1 LSLNLTKILTLK
13 KMKTKE
19 FPPEIEI
26 IYEDEDIVVLN
37 KPAGVLTIPDRFSRA
52 IPNLYDI
59 LSEKYGKIFVVHRLD
74 KETSGVICF
83 AKNEEAHANLSEK
96 FEEHDVNK
104 VYLALITGH
113 LRNKEGRI
121 DLPLSENEKVPG
133 TMKVDYE
140 NGKRSITEYRVL
152 EEFENY
158 SLVEV
163 RPLTGRM
170 HQIRVHFKAIG
181 HPLAID
187 SVYGGRE
194 EIFLSEIKK
203 KYKVKEDEAE
213 RPLMNRLTLHALK
226 LGFFHFRKKEYVE
239 FEAKLPKDFE
249 SLIRQLRKYSKV
261 ET

>member
-1 LSLNLTKILTLK
+1 MFN
-13 KMKTKE
+13 E
-19 FPPEIEI
+19 EIEI
-26 IYEDEDIVVLN
+26 IYEDEDFIVLN
-37 KPAGVLTIPDRFSRA
+37 KPAGVLTIPDRFSKSL
-52 IPNLYDI
+52 PNLYGI
-59 LSEKYGKIFVVHRLD
+59 LTEKYGRIFVVHRLD

-83 AKNEEAHANLSEK
+83 AKNEEAHSDLSEK

-121 DLPLSENEKVPG
+121 DIPLSENPKIPG
-133 TMKVDYE
+133 TMRVDYDA
-140 NGKRSITEYRVL
+140 GKRSITEYKVL

-187 SVYGGRE
+187 SVYGNKN

-203 KYKVKEDEAE
+203 KYKAKEDEPE
-213 RPLMNRLTLHALK
+213 KPLMSRLTLHALK
-226 LGFFHFRKKEYVE
+226 LGFFHFRKKEYIE
-239 FEAKLPKDFE
+239 FEAKLPRDFE
-249 SLIRQLRKYSKV
+249 SLLKQLRKYSIRNV
-261 ET
+261 N

>member
-1 LSLNLTKILTLK
+1 MFN
-13 KMKTKE
+13 E
-19 FPPEIEI
+19 EIEI
-26 IYEDEDIVVLN
+26 IYEDEDFIVLN
-37 KPAGVLTIPDRFSRA
+37 KPAGVLTIPDRFSKSL
-52 IPNLYDI
+52 PNLYGI
-59 LSEKYGKIFVVHRLD
+59 LTEKYGRIFVVHRLD

-83 AKNEEAHANLSEK
+83 AKNEEAHSDLSEK

-121 DLPLSENEKVPG
+121 DIPLSENPKIPG
-133 TMKVDYE
+133 TMRVDYDA
-140 NGKRSITEYRVL
+140 GKRSITEYKVL

-163 RPLTGRM
+163 KPLTGRM

-187 SVYGGRE
+187 SVYGNKN

-203 KYKVKEDEAE
+203 KYKAKEDEPE
-213 RPLMNRLTLHALK
+213 KPLMSRLTLHALK
-226 LGFFHFRKKEYVE
+226 LGFFHFRKKEYIE
-239 FEAKLPKDFE
+239 FEAKLPRDFE
-249 SLIRQLRKYSKV
+249 SLLKQLRKYSIRNV
-261 ET
+261 N

>member
-1 LSLNLTKILTLK
+1 
-13 KMKTKE
+13 MKSKE
-19 FPPEIEI
+19 GVEEVEI
-26 IYEDEDIVVLN
+26 IYEDDDFVVLN
-37 KPAGVLTIPDRFSRA
+37 KPAGVLSIPDRFARA

-59 LSEKYGKIFVVHRLD
+59 LTEKYGKIFVVHRLD

-83 AKNEEAHANLSEK
+83 AKNEEAHADLSEK

-104 VYLALITGH
+104 VYLALIIGH
-113 LRNKEGRI
+113 LRNKHGRI
-121 DLPLSENEKVPG
+121 DIPISENLKVPG

-140 NGKRSITEYRVL
+140 SGKRSITEYKVL
-152 EEFENY
+152 EEFEDF
-158 SLVEV
+158 SLLEV

-187 SVYGGRE
+187 PIYGGRQG
-194 EIFLSEIKK
+194 IFLSEIKR
-203 KYKVKEDEAE
+203 KYKSKVDEVE
-213 RPLMNRLTLHALK
+213 KPLMSRLTLHAFK

-249 SLIRQLRKYSKV
+249 SLLKQLRKYKSLSSV
-261 ET
+261 D

>member
-1 LSLNLTKILTLK
+1 
-13 KMKTKE
+13 MKARMLADE
-19 FPPEIEI
+19 VEI
-26 IYEDEDIVVLN
+26 IYEDDDFIVLN
-37 KPAGVLTIPDRFSRA
+37 KPAGILTIPDRFASA

-59 LSEKYGKIFVVHRLD
+59 LKREYGKIFVVHRLD

-83 AKNEEAHANLSEK
+83 AKNEEEHADLSEK

-104 VYLALITGH
+104 SYYALIMGQ

-121 DLPLSENEKVPG
+121 DLPLSESPKVPG
-133 TMKVDYE
+133 TMRVDYE
-140 NGKRSITEYRVL
+140 SGKRSITEYKVL

-187 SVYGGRE
+187 SVYGNKS

-203 KYKVKEDEAE
+203 KYKPKESEPE
-213 RPLMNRLTLHALK
+213 RPLMSRLTLHALK
-226 LGFFHFRKKEYVE
+226 LGFFHFRKKEYIE

-249 SLIRQLRKYSKV
+249 SLLKQLRKHSLKNIDKIKA
-261 ET
+261 

>member
-1 LSLNLTKILTLK
+1 MFN
-13 KMKTKE
+13 E
-19 FPPEIEI
+19 GIEI
-26 IYEDEDIVVLN
+26 IYEDEDFIVLN
-37 KPAGVLTIPDRFSRA
+37 KPAGVLTIPDRFSKSL
-52 IPNLYDI
+52 PNLYGI
-59 LSEKYGKIFVVHRLD
+59 LTEKYGRIFVVHRLD

-83 AKNEEAHANLSEK
+83 AKNEEAHSDLSEK

-121 DLPLSENEKVPG
+121 DIPLSENPKIPG
-133 TMKVDYE
+133 TMRVDYDA
-140 NGKRSITEYRVL
+140 GKRSITEYKVL

-158 SLVEV
+158 SLVEA

-187 SVYGGRE
+187 SVYGNKN

-203 KYKVKEDEAE
+203 KYKAKEDEPE
-213 RPLMNRLTLHALK
+213 KPLMSRLTLHALK
-226 LGFFHFRKKEYVE
+226 LGFFHFRKKEYIE
-239 FEAKLPKDFE
+239 FEAKLPRDFE
-249 SLIRQLRKYSKV
+249 SLLKQLRKYSIRNV
-261 ET
+261 N

>member
-1 LSLNLTKILTLK
+1 MEARMFNEK
-13 KMKTKE
+13 
-19 FPPEIEI
+19 IEI
-26 IYEDEDIVVLN
+26 IYEDEDFIVLN
-37 KPAGVLTIPDRFSRA
+37 KPAGVLTIPDRFSKSL
-52 IPNLYDI
+52 PNLYGI
-59 LSEKYGKIFVVHRLD
+59 LTEKYGRIFVVHRLD

-83 AKNEEAHANLSEK
+83 AKNEEAHSDLSEK

-121 DLPLSENEKVPG
+121 DIPLSENPKIPG
-133 TMKVDYE
+133 TMRVDYDA
-140 NGKRSITEYRVL
+140 GKRSITEYKVL

-187 SVYGGRE
+187 SVYGNKN

-203 KYKVKEDEAE
+203 KYKAKEDEPE
-213 RPLMNRLTLHALK
+213 KPLMSRLTLHALK
-226 LGFFHFRKKEYVE
+226 LGFFHFRKKEYIE
-239 FEAKLPKDFE
+239 FEAKLPRDFE
-249 SLIRQLRKYSKV
+249 SLLKQLRKYSIRNV
-261 ET
+261 N

>member
-1 LSLNLTKILTLK
+1 
-13 KMKTKE
+13 MKPDE
-19 FPPEIEI
+19 LIEEIET
-26 IYEDEDIVVLN
+26 IYEDEDFIVLN
-37 KPAGVLTIPDRFSRA
+37 KPAGVLTIPDRFARG

-59 LSEKYGKIFVVHRLD
+59 LKEKYGEIFVVHRLD

-83 AKNEEAHANLSEK
+83 AKNEEAHSDLSEK
-96 FEEHDVNK
+96 FEEHEVK
-104 VYLALITGH
+104 KIYLALITGH
-113 LRNKEGRI
+113 LRNKQGRI
-121 DLPLSENEKVPG
+121 DIPLSENPKLPG

-152 EEFENY
+152 EEFENF
-158 SLVEV
+158 SLLEV

-187 SVYGGRE
+187 PVYGGRQ

-203 KYKVKEDEAE
+203 KYKPKEDEPE
-213 RPLMNRLTLHALK
+213 KPLMSRLTLHALR

-239 FEAKLPKDFE
+239 FEARLPKDFE
-249 SLIRQLRKYSKV
+249 SLLKQLRKYSVK
-261 ET
+261 EDNF

>member
-1 LSLNLTKILTLK
+1 
-13 KMKTKE
+13 MKSKE
-19 FPPEIEI
+19 VIEDIEI
-26 IYEDEDIVVLN
+26 IYEDEDFVVLN
-37 KPAGVLTIPDRFSRA
+37 KPAGLLTIPDRFSRA

-59 LSEKYGKIFVVHRLD
+59 LTERYGKIFVVHRLD

-83 AKNEEAHANLSEK
+83 AKNEESYSDLSEK

-113 LRNKEGRI
+113 LRNREGRI
-121 DLPLSENEKVPG
+121 DIPISENLKYPG

-140 NGKRSITEYRVL
+140 SGKRSITEYKVL
-152 EEFENY
+152 EGFENF
-158 SLVEV
+158 SLLEV

-187 SVYGGRE
+187 PIYGNRR

-203 KYKVKEDEAE
+203 KYKPKGGEVEK
-213 RPLMNRLTLHALK
+213 PLMSRLTLHALK

-249 SLIRQLRKYSKV
+249 SLLKQLRKYKGLKEV
-261 ET
+261 D

>member
-1 LSLNLTKILTLK
+1 MFN
-13 KMKTKE
+13 E
-19 FPPEIEI
+19 GIEV
-26 IYEDEDIVVLN
+26 IYEDEDFIVLN
-37 KPAGVLTIPDRFSRA
+37 KPAGVLTIPDRFSKSL
-52 IPNLYDI
+52 PNLYGI
-59 LSEKYGKIFVVHRLD
+59 LTEKYGRIFVVHRLD

-83 AKNEEAHANLSEK
+83 AKNEEAHSDLSEK

-121 DLPLSENEKVPG
+121 DIPLSENPKIPG
-133 TMKVDYE
+133 TMRVDYDA
-140 NGKRSITEYRVL
+140 GKRSITEYKVL

-187 SVYGGRE
+187 SVYGNKN

-203 KYKVKEDEAE
+203 KYKAKEDEPE
-213 RPLMNRLTLHALK
+213 KPLMSRLTLHALK
-226 LGFFHFRKKEYVE
+226 LGFFHFRKKEYIE
-239 FEAKLPKDFE
+239 FEAKLPRDFE
-249 SLIRQLRKYSKV
+249 SLLKQLRKYSIRNV
-261 ET
+261 N

>member
-1 LSLNLTKILTLK
+1 
-13 KMKTKE
+13 MKPE
-19 FPPEIEI
+19 ELIEEIET
-26 IYEDEDIVVLN
+26 IYEDEDFIILN
-37 KPAGVLTIPDRFSRA
+37 KPAGVLTIPDRFARG

-59 LSEKYGKIFVVHRLD
+59 LKEKYGEIFVVHRLD

-83 AKNEEAHANLSEK
+83 AKNEEAHSDLSEK
-96 FEEHDVNK
+96 FEEHEVK
-104 VYLALITGH
+104 KIYLALITGH
-113 LRNKEGRI
+113 LRNKQGRI
-121 DLPLSENEKVPG
+121 DIPLSENPKLPG

-152 EEFENY
+152 EEFENF
-158 SLVEV
+158 SLLEV

-187 SVYGGRE
+187 SVYGNRQ

-203 KYKVKEDEAE
+203 KYKPKEDEPE
-213 RPLMNRLTLHALK
+213 KPLMSRLTLHALR

-239 FEAKLPKDFE
+239 FEARLPKDFE
-249 SLIRQLRKYSKV
+249 SLLKQLRKYSVK
-261 ET
+261 EDSF

>member
-1 LSLNLTKILTLK
+1 MFN
-13 KMKTKE
+13 E
-19 FPPEIEI
+19 GIEI
-26 IYEDEDIVVLN
+26 IYEDEDFIVLN
-37 KPAGVLTIPDRFSRA
+37 KPAGVLTIPDRFSKSL
-52 IPNLYDI
+52 PNLYGI
-59 LSEKYGKIFVVHRLD
+59 LTEKYGRIFVVHRLD

-83 AKNEEAHANLSEK
+83 AKNEEAHSDLSEK

-121 DLPLSENEKVPG
+121 DIPLSENPKIPG
-133 TMKVDYE
+133 TMRVDYDA
-140 NGKRSITEYRVL
+140 GKRSITEYKVL

-187 SVYGGRE
+187 SVYGNKN

-203 KYKVKEDEAE
+203 KYKAKEDEPE
-213 RPLMNRLTLHALK
+213 KPLMSRLTLHALK
-226 LGFFHFRKKEYVE
+226 LGFFHFRKKEYIE
-239 FEAKLPKDFE
+239 FEAKLPRDFE
-249 SLIRQLRKYSKV
+249 SLLKQLRKYSIRNV
-261 ET
+261 N

>member
-1 LSLNLTKILTLK
+1 MEARMFN
-13 KMKTKE
+13 E
-19 FPPEIEI
+19 EIEI
-26 IYEDEDIVVLN
+26 IYEDEDFIVLN
-37 KPAGVLTIPDRFSRA
+37 KPAGVLTIPDRFSKSL
-52 IPNLYDI
+52 PNLYGI
-59 LSEKYGKIFVVHRLD
+59 LTEKYGRIFVVHRLD

-83 AKNEEAHANLSEK
+83 AKNEEAHSDLSEK

-121 DLPLSENEKVPG
+121 DIPLSENPKIPG
-133 TMKVDYE
+133 TMRVDYDA
-140 NGKRSITEYRVL
+140 GKRSITEYKVL

-187 SVYGGRE
+187 SVYGNKN

-203 KYKVKEDEAE
+203 KYKAKEDEPE
-213 RPLMNRLTLHALK
+213 KPLMSRLTLHALK
-226 LGFFHFRKKEYVE
+226 LGFFHFRKKEYIE
-239 FEAKLPKDFE
+239 FEAKLPRDFE
-249 SLIRQLRKYSKV
+249 SLLKQLRKYSIRNV
-261 ET
+261 N

>member
-1 LSLNLTKILTLK
+1 MFNEK
-13 KMKTKE
+13 
-19 FPPEIEI
+19 IEI
-26 IYEDEDIVVLN
+26 IYEDEDFIVLN
-37 KPAGVLTIPDRFSRA
+37 KPAGVLTIPDRFSKSL
-52 IPNLYDI
+52 PNLYGI
-59 LSEKYGKIFVVHRLD
+59 LTEKYGRIFVVHRLD

-83 AKNEEAHANLSEK
+83 AKNEEAHSDLSEK

-121 DLPLSENEKVPG
+121 DIPLSENPKIPG
-133 TMKVDYE
+133 TMRVDYDA
-140 NGKRSITEYRVL
+140 GKRSITEYKVL

-187 SVYGGRE
+187 SVYGNKN

-203 KYKVKEDEAE
+203 KYKAKEDEPE
-213 RPLMNRLTLHALK
+213 KPLMSRLTLHALK
-226 LGFFHFRKKEYVE
+226 LGFFHFRKKEYIE
-239 FEAKLPKDFE
+239 FEAKLPRDFE
-249 SLIRQLRKYSKV
+249 SLLKQLRKYSIRNV
-261 ET
+261 N